1 MDFKMQDLK
10 LDMGTTPLENM
21 FLNTYVQMADGDAI
35 KVYLL
40 IYKDCYNYHRV
51 DAGKIKRQLSFTDDQ
66 FDNAVDFWVNMG
78 IFRKKRADNGTDYIE
93 IVSLRQMYFG
103 DSQDDN
109 SSEAA
114 YDLAQ
119 RKSIMFTNIE
129 TMIDRNLTPADITRI
144 QETIL
149 EYNCDPEL
157 VTEAFRQAKV
167 SGNVDV
173 KYVMGFVKTWRDQN
187 ISSLN
192 DLRMKEERD
201 KLLRN
206 KSPRQYRKR
215 PRPAS
220 QNQPTNQAENSE
232 ISSFIQRRKEE
243 RLNKI
248 LKQRGEDND
257 S

>member
-40 IYKDCYNYHRV
+40 IYKDCYNYNRV
-51 DAGKIKRQLSFTDDQ
+51 DADKIKRQLRFSDER
-66 FDNAVDFWVNMG
+66 FDKAVEYWVNMG
-78 IFRKKRADNGTDYIE
+78 IFRQKRADNGTDYIE

-103 DSQDDN
+103 DSEDN
-109 SSEAA
+109 ESSEAA

-129 TMIDRNLTPADITRI
+129 TMINRNLTPADITRI

-157 VTEAFRQAKV
+157 VTEAFRQAKS

-201 KLLRN
+201 KLLRS
-206 KSPRQYRKR
+206 KSARHYRRK
-215 PRPAS
+215 PNPAS
-220 QNQPTNQAENSE
+220 RQNNNSNKE
-232 ISSFIQRRKEE
+232 VTSFIQRRKEE
-243 RLNKI
+243 RLNQI
-248 LKQRGEDND
+248 LEQRGEDND